1 MRDIQQLI
9 PLAGIEIAKMT
20 GTGNDFVLV
29 DNRKAQ
35 VSPELMPLLA
45 EAVCRRR
52 RSVGADGL
60 VLLEPSERVD
70 PDLGPV
76 DFKWHFFNAD
86 GSSAEMCGNAG
97 RCAARFAF
105 DHGLAGKAMVFDTI
119 AGPIQAWLGD
129 DGSVK
134 LEMVKPF
141 DAFTDLELEA
151 SGQKVGMHGI
161 NSGVPHAVLLW
172 ENLEAAPVKDMG
184 REIRFHEHF
193 APAGTNVNF
202 ACEMGGQ
209 LLVRTY
215 ERGVEDETLACG
227 TGAVAS
233 ALMLGPALGLTSPV
247 TVKVASG
254 EELRVY
260 FEEQGDSF
268 VKVFLEGAAD
278 YVFQGTLH
286 QEAFSWLQY

>member
-1 MRDIQQLI
+1 MSDIQSLI
-9 PLAGIEIAKMT
+9 PLAGIEIVKMT
-20 GTGNDFVLV
+20 GTGNDFVVL
-29 DNRKAQ
+29 DNREAKVPREA
-35 VSPELMPLLA
+35 MPLLA
-45 EAVCRRR
+45 KAVCQRR

-60 VLLEPSERVD
+60 IILEPTDRVD

-76 DFKWHFFNAD
+76 DFRWHFFNAD
-86 GSSAEMCGNAG
+86 GSAAEMCGNGG
-97 RCAARFAF
+97 RCAARFAY
-105 DHGLAGKAMVFDTI
+105 DRGLARREMVFDTI

-129 DGSVK
+129 NGLVK
-134 LEMVKPF
+134 LQMVRPF
-141 DAFTDLELEA
+141 DAYSDLELEA
-151 SGQKVGMHGI
+151 AGQKLRMHGI

-172 ENLEAAPVKDMG
+172 EDIQAAPLKDLG
-184 REIRFHEHF
+184 REIRFHQHF

-202 ACEMGGQ
+202 ARAVGGE
-209 LLVRTY
+209 LVVRTY

-254 EELRVY
+254 ERLKIY
-260 FEEQGDSF
+260 FEGQGDSF
-268 VKVFLEGAAD
+268 SQVFLEGAAD

-286 QEAFSWLQY
+286 EEAFSWIQF